1 MAIRL
6 DNCDHRT
13 GLSHQW
19 RHAMGLSGKQPH
31 NSPIKGVRLADMTF
45 LDPKMIANK
54 FAHQFTPPPKRLTG
68 DKSKRQL
75 KRKFHQLPL
84 TGSPS
89 FTPADTKE
97 AIRLTK
103 SSTAIGPDGM
113 SNLHL
118 KNSFMVPSTISQ
130 SSSICQSQLDIYL
143 KYSTKR

>member
-6 DNCDHRT
+6 DKCDHRT

-54 FAHQFTPPPKRLTG
+54 FAHQFTPTPKRLTG
-68 DKSKRQL
+68 YKSKRQL
-75 KRKFHQLPL
+75 KRQFHQLPL
-84 TGSPS
+84 SGSPS

-97 AIRLTK
+97 AIRLPK
-103 SSTAIGPDGM
+103 SSTAIGPEGM
-113 SNLHL
+113 STLHL
-118 KNSFMVPSTISQ
+118 KKLIQGAIDYLTIIFNL
-130 SSSICQSQLDIYL
+130 SI
-143 KYSTKR
+143 